1 MGDSEQIVFIGRWSL
16 HPSSVLSP
24 FFPNFFHVFLSF
36 LVLPIY
42 LVLVSQVFFL
52 PFLFLSPSTT
62 IILLFS
68 FPQECIIIHPLISI
82 FSRLH
87 TSSPFSIILFPS
99 SFPLSPTFTLSPVP
113 FPRLRRFAGPPA
125 FFIASTRQPVIS
137 PPCRSRVFLFPSCL
151 TPCHQCVRT
160 CSRGEGGGAAKK
172 SVSFNHAGT
181 QVN

>member
-1 MGDSEQIVFIGRWSL
+1 M
-16 HPSSVLSP
+16 
-24 FFPNFFHVFLSF
+24 
-36 LVLPIY
+36 
-42 LVLVSQVFFL
+42 LVSQVFFL

-62 IILLFS
+62 IVLLFS

-113 FPRLRRFAGPPA
+113 FPRPRRFAGPPA

-151 TPCHQCVRT
+151 TPCTQCVRT
-160 CSRGEGGGAAKK
+160 CSRGEDGGAAKK